1 MYEILKK
8 RKLADKIWLMDLK
21 AERLAKACMPG
32 EFLIVRTDSKGERI
46 PLTVCDYDREKGSVT
61 IVFQEVGA
69 STYRMADL
77 NEGDSFA
84 DVVGP
89 LGNPSELTKMDPA
102 ELKKM
107 SVLFV
112 AGGVG
117 TAPVYP
123 QVKWLKEQGVI
134 ADAVEGAKTKDLVIM
149 EEEMRSVMGD
159 HLYMMTDD
167 GSYGHK
173 GMVTEGIKDLVLNQ
187 GKHYDRCIAIGPMIM
202 MKFVCKLTKE
212 LGIPTVVSM
221 NPIMVDGTGMCGA
234 CRLHVGDEIKFACV
248 DGPEFDGHLVNFDE
262 AMSRSR
268 MYKTEEGRA
277 FLKAQEGSTHHGG
290 CGQCSEGGVR

>member
-1 MYEILKK
+1 MFKILKK
-8 RKLADKIWLMDLK
+8 RKLAEKIWLMDVEAK
-21 AERLAKACMPG
+21 RLARKCMPG
-32 EFLIVRTDSKGERI
+32 EFLIVKIDREGERI
-46 PLTVCDYDREKGSVT
+46 PLTVCDYDREKGTVT

-69 STYRMADL
+69 STERMATL
-77 NEGDSFA
+77 NEGDFFM

-89 LGNPSELTKMDPA
+89 LGNASDLTKKAPE

-107 SVLFV
+107 KILYV

-123 QVKWLKEQGVI
+123 QIKWLKEQGVL
-134 ADAVEGAKTKDLVIM
+134 ADVVEGAKTKDLVIM
-149 EEEMRSVMGD
+149 EEEMRAVSGE
-159 HLYMMTDD
+159 HLFITTDD
-167 GSYGHK
+167 GSYMRK
-173 GMVTEGIKDLVLNQ
+173 GMVTEVVKDLVRNE
-187 GKHYDRCIAIGPMIM
+187 GRHYDLCVAIGPMIM
-202 MKFVCKLTKE
+202 MKFVCLLTKE

-248 DGPEFDGHLVNFDE
+248 DGPEFNGHLVNFDE

-277 FLKAQEGSTHHGG
+277 LLRYREGSTHHGN
-290 CGQCSEGGVR
+290 CGMCGGER